1 MHPMPRTILDTSGLT
16 CPLPVLKAK
25 KAMRDVAPGAELEV
39 VSTDPGSVEDFKAY
53 CDVTGHPLLS
63 ATELDGTFR
72 FVILRK
78 R

>member
-1 MHPMPRTILDTSGLT
+1 MSRTILDTSGLT

-39 VSTDPGSVEDFKAY
+39 VSTDPGSVEDFNAY
-53 CDVTGHPLLS
+53 CEVTGHRLIAS
-63 ATELDGTFR
+63 SEEKGVYR

-78 R
+78 S